1 MSSFYKSEKFPVIVQ
16 GETRQGGRAENQD
29 TAAWNDT
36 PAGFFVTVCDGMG
49 GGPSGK
55 TASMLAADAISKT
68 LLAATGTEN
77 RVELVRQ
84 AVHNANATIYA
95 AMDANPELRGMGST
109 ATVLLLNADSAVVAH
124 VGDSR
129 VYQLRDG
136 KKVFRTFD
144 HSWVFEQVKQGTLT
158 EEQARNSSQSNIITR
173 ALGHTTDLEVDVVEL
188 PYLKGD
194 RFMLCSDGI
203 WGMFPEPE
211 IIRDATE
218 TASLAGTVEKLVI
231 RVDEE
236 GVRTGNTHDNLTVA
250 IAETTTDSKLK
261 EPMRKSVII
270 TLATLAVLLCASL
283 ALNCWLWYRTSRMQP
298 AAAPQTNIEQL
309 AQNRVDSIAE
319 GLSDNLNE
327 RMKQFEADQA
337 KKYKATLDSILT
349 LISSQKYEEAKQV
362 VTAEQ
367 QRLAK

>member
-1 MSSFYKSEKFPVIVQ
+1 MSTFYQSEQYPVVVQ
-16 GETRQGGRAENQD
+16 GETRKGGRAENQD

-36 PAGFFVTVCDGMG
+36 PLGFFVTVCDGMG
-49 GGPSGK
+49 GGPGGK

-68 LLAATGTEN
+68 LLATTGTEN
-77 RVELVRQ
+77 RVEIVRQ

-95 AMDANPELRGMGST
+95 AMDADPKLRGMGST
-109 ATVLLLNADSAVVAH
+109 ATVLLINRYSAVVAH

-129 VYQLRDG
+129 VYQLRG
-136 KKVFRTFD
+136 GRKVFRTYD

-173 ALGHTTDLEVDVVEL
+173 ALGHTADLVVDVVEL

-203 WGMFPEPE
+203 WGMFPEPD
-211 IIRDATE
+211 IIRDAAT
-218 TASLAGTVEKLVI
+218 TRSLAGAVEQLVI
-231 RVDEE
+231 HVDEE

-261 EPMRKSVII
+261 EPMRTSVKI
-270 TLATLAVLLCASL
+270 TLAALAALLCVSL
-283 ALNCWLWYRTSRMQP
+283 AFNAWQWYRTQRMTP
-298 AAAPQTNIEQL
+298 KVDPTSKIEQM
-309 AQNRVDSIAE
+309 AQTRVDSIADN
-319 GLSDNLNE
+319 LNDNLNE
-327 RMKQFEADQA
+327 KMRQFEVEQA
-337 KKYKATLDSILT
+337 KQYKTTLDSILT
-349 LISSQKYEEAKQV
+349 LISNQKYEEAKQV

-367 QRLAK
+367 QRLTK